1 LIRARRAA
9 SILSVAKSSASKE
22 SHSERADSRA
32 SDAVESVI
40 RASAWRECWLP
51 FASIALLAFAL
62 RYVYLLEARSMPL
75 FNALIMDGE
84 SYGPWSD
91 RIAAGDWLG
100 DQIFYQA
107 PLYPYFLA
115 LVKLTIG
122 KSLWTIRI
130 VQMAIGSL
138 SCGILFLAGRR
149 YFSRGAGIAA
159 GVILALYPPAIFFDG
174 CIQKTNL
181 GLLWTVLLL
190 LALARAVEKPSF
202 SRWLAAGVALGLLM
216 LTREETLLLAPVVA
230 VWILVARRSDPL
242 PLKARFIGGWI
253 AGLSIALLPVALRNH
268 KVGGEFVLTTSQAG
282 SNFYIGNNP
291 NATGSYVPLR
301 PGRSN
306 VAYERQDAVELA
318 EQAVGHPLKPSE
330 VSHYWFGQ
338 AFAFIHDEPGKWMGL
353 MLHKAYLL
361 LNAYEMPDAE
371 DQYFYERYC
380 PLLAILDPFLNY
392 GVVLPLAAAGIVLTR
407 RRWREITILYT
418 LLATLCAGVV
428 IFYVFARYR
437 YPLVPILVLFAGA
450 AIVEAVARYRKSG
463 FGALTG
469 AALALVAGA
478 ALANPR
484 AFDKDWQLWE
494 QYSNSGIALTKLG
507 RDAEA
512 VDMFQKAIAI
522 QPSKP
527 ELYGNLGI
535 SLQNLRRF
543 DDAVAAF
550 RRALELR
557 PDDARA
563 HARLGR
569 ALWLAKKTTDAMNE
583 MQRAV
588 NAAPTNA
595 EYWGVYSRVLATAG
609 QWKAAVEAQRKASQ
623 LAPRDVSAA
632 IELAWLLA
640 TCPDAAARDG
650 QSALAIAEELC
661 RRTNNADAGALDALA
676 AACAEV
682 GRFPDAISTAEKAL
696 EVVARSQNPSAAP
709 AIQARLAFY
718 KQGKPYHQD

>member
-1 LIRARRAA
+1 MP
-9 SILSVAKSSASKE
+9 SVAKRTTSDTRTA
-22 SHSERADSRA
+22 ERANPR
-32 SDAVESVI
+32 DAGVAG
-40 RASAWRECWLP
+40 ASARSPSWRECWLP
-51 FASIALLAFAL
+51 FVAIALLAFAL
-62 RYVYLLEARSMPL
+62 RYVYLLQARSMPL

-100 DQIFYQA
+100 DQVFYQA

-115 LVKLTIG
+115 LVKLAIG

-149 YFSRGAGIAA
+149 FFSRGAGIAA
-159 GVILALYPPAIFFDG
+159 GVILALYAPAIFFDG

-190 LALARAVEKPSF
+190 LALARATHGPSVA
-202 SRWLAAGVALGLLM
+202 RWLVAGLALGLLM
-216 LTREETLLLAPVVA
+216 LTREETLLLAPVVVA
-230 VWILVARRSDPL
+230 WILVARRADPL
-242 PLKARFIGGWI
+242 AFRAKLAGGWI
-253 AGLSIALLPVALRNH
+253 AGLALALIPVAVRNY
-268 KVGGEFVLTTSQAG
+268 KVGGELVLTTSQAG

-291 NATGSYVPLR
+291 DATGSYVPLR

-318 EQAVGHPLKPSE
+318 EQAVGHPLTPTE
-330 VSHYWFGQ
+330 VSHYWFGR
-338 AFAFIHDEPGKWMGL
+338 AFAFIRAEPGRWLEL
-353 MLHKAYLL
+353 MLKKTHLL
-361 LNAYEMPDAE
+361 FNAYEMPDAE

-407 RRWREITILYT
+407 RRWRELSILYS

-450 AIVEAVARYRKSG
+450 ALVEGFARFRAHG
-463 FGALTG
+463 VGALTG
-469 AALALVAGA
+469 ALLALIGGA

-484 AFDKDWQLWE
+484 AFDKDFQLWE

-512 VDMFQKAIAI
+512 VDMFEKAIEI
-522 QPSKP
+522 QPLKP
-527 ELYGNLGI
+527 ELYGNLGV

-557 PDDARA
+557 PDDPRA

-569 ALWLAKKTTDAMNE
+569 ALWLAGKTNEAME
-583 MQRAV
+583 HLQRAV

-595 EYWGVYSRVLATAG
+595 EYWSVYARVLATAG
-609 QWKAAVEAQRKASQ
+609 QWKAAIEAQRKASQ
-623 LAPRDVSAA
+623 LAPRDVTAA
-632 IELAWLLA
+632 TELAWLLA

-650 QSALAIAEELC
+650 KSAIAIAEELC
-661 RRTNNADAGALDALA
+661 RRTSFGDAGALDAFA

-682 GRFPDAISTAEKAL
+682 GRFPDAMANAEKAL
-696 EVVARSQNPSAAP
+696 ALVLRTPNNTVAN
-709 AIQARLAFY
+709 AIRARIDLY
-718 KQGKPYHQD
+718 RQGKPFHQP